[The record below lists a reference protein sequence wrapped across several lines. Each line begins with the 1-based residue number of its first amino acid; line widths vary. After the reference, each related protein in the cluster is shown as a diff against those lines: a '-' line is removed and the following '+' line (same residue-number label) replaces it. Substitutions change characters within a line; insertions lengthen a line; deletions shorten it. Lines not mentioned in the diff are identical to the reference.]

1 MNAPQGKTSLRH
13 HPRFK
18 LGLKISAA
26 LAVALLAV
34 WWFAFRPFVSTDDAR
49 VATTL
54 IRVAPEAVG
63 GRVIRVAVTEGVRVK
78 KGDVLVELNHQIPDA
93 QLQRAKAKALLAE
106 RDLHRISELVAQRGL
121 APKDLDLAK
130 ANSDSAQADLRLA
143 QTAFDN
149 TTIKSPVDGIVIQKV
164 AEEGNILEPGQVA
177 VAVSDVDHAWIAA
190 NIEETSVG
198 PVKVGQPV
206 TVVID
211 EGGTLTGKVQE
222 VRAAVASQFAL
233 IPSDSGSGNFTKV
246 VQRIPIKIELDPHPD
261 QTLRAGQSVEIK
273 IRVH

>member
-1 MNAPQGKTSLRH
+1 M
-13 HPRFK
+13 
-18 LGLKISAA
+18 
-26 LAVALLAV
+26 
-34 WWFAFRPFVSTDDAR
+34 
-49 VATTL
+49 ATTL